1 LWSSR
6 LPASEF
12 EYHTWDQFEEFYPPG
27 MQPINYGWY
36 QCRLKVFAGKLY
48 ALHGERL
55 LSRIWNRFA
64 ESDADLCRSIDE
76 ELSLGLSDFFIGP

>member
-1 LWSSR
+1 
-6 LPASEF
+6 
-12 EYHTWDQFEEFYPPG
+12 

-48 ALHGERL
+48 TAHGESL

-64 ESDADLCRSIDE
+64 ESDVDLCRSIDE
-76 ELSLGLSDFFIGP
+76 ELSLGLSEFFVGP